1 MRSTYSIVV
10 RNKWR
15 LPSAR
20 GIARE
25 RFTTLFSG
33 LKLKREA
40 VAWCKGWNALHPS
53 SDHQAA
59 AEVVK
64 VESEPKRKA
73 SKQ

>member
-15 LPSAR
+15 LPTAK
-20 GIARE
+20 GTARE

-40 VAWCKGWNALHPS
+40 DSWCKGWNKLHPP

-64 VESEPKRKA
+64 VPAPPKKRKA
-73 SKQ
+73 A

>member
-1 MRSTYSIVV
+1 MAHTYSIVV

-15 LPSAR
+15 LPTAK

-33 LKLKREA
+33 ITKKREA
-40 VAWCKGWNALHPS
+40 VAWAKGWNKLHPP
-53 SDHQAA
+53 SDHQAK

-64 VESEPKRKA
+64 VEAEPSRKRRG
-73 SKQ
+73 